1 MTKQEFL
8 NQLRM
13 GISGLPQE
21 DISERLTFY
30 REMIDD
36 RMEEGLS
43 EEEAVAAVG
52 SVDEIISQI
61 VAETPFVKIA
71 KERIKPER
79 GLKAWE
85 IVLLIL
91 GAPVWLPICIAI
103 VAVIFS
109 IYVTLWSVIISLW
122 ATFASIAIAAIACV
136 FAGVIFVVTR
146 RGISG
151 LAVLGVSLI
160 CIGLAIFLF
169 YGCKAITKGIVVLT
183 KKFAVWI
190 KNCFMKKGNE

>member
-13 GISGLPQE
+13 GLSGLPQE

-52 SVDEIISQI
+52 SVNDIIAQVI
-61 VAETPFVKIA
+61 AETPFVKIA
-71 KERIKPER
+71 KERMKPER
-79 GLKAWE
+79 SMKAWE

-91 GAPVWLPICIAI
+91 GAPVWLPIGIAI
-103 VAVIFS
+103 ASVIFA
-109 IYVTLWSVIISLW
+109 IYVSLWSVIISLW
-122 ATFASIAIAAIACV
+122 A
-136 FAGVIFVVTR
+136 
-146 RGISG
+146 
-151 LAVLGVSLI
+151 
-160 CIGLAIFLF
+160 
-169 YGCKAITKGIVVLT
+169 
-183 KKFAVWI
+183 
-190 KNCFMKKGNE
+190 